1 MDLAHPFKWNA
12 KLSFLLPE
20 YLLDQLHSP
29 TPFFFGLLNEH
40 LSRCRRLKG
49 IVYVDLDHD
58 HIHSGRSLPH
68 FPRAG
73 FNQLAQLLRRAR
85 AALSLPMHPADIFND
100 PHAVATGT
108 VQSVEAL
115 QAARVRG
122 ILEGDEDAAA
132 AARQTNQSRI
142 IQRLRSLQPNR
153 RLLHT
158 IRISFENYF
167 VKALASVSDFIE
179 RVDPT
184 VSRVGTGFSR
194 PGSSQHQL
202 VPLGSPVL
210 VDEHCFVF
218 DAGAFLAT
226 HPDYLFRQVFDT
238 IMFDKMSLELSAAI
252 GNKSLLGNQNS
263 LRTSQHG
270 FAFGHP
276 SAAESGLIDDNLL
289 SLCTNPTMRYLL
301 TIQNPCGVVPVSV
314 ACRHCHASSGL
325 CREGG
330 CSARTQPHPPPQ

>member
-1 MDLAHPFKWNA
+1 MAGLMELAHPFKWSA

-49 IVYVDLDHD
+49 IVYVDLDRD
-58 HIHSGRSLPH
+58 HIHSGRTLPH

-85 AALSLPMHPADIFND
+85 SALGLPMHPTDIFND
-100 PHAVATGT
+100 PHAAATGA

-115 QAARVRG
+115 QAARVRD
-122 ILEGDEDAAA
+122 ILESDEDAAA
-132 AARQTNQSRI
+132 AAMQINQSRI

-153 RLLHT
+153 RVLHA
-158 IRISFENYF
+158 IRTSFEDYF
-167 VKALASVSDFIE
+167 VKALVPVSDFIE

-210 VDEHCFVF
+210 VDGHGFVF
-218 DAGAFLAT
+218 DAGAFLAA

-238 IMFDKMSLELSAAI
+238 IMFDKLSLDLRAAV
-252 GNKSLLGNQNS
+252 GRNKSSLGQQRS
-263 LRTSQHG
+263 SRTSQHDTD
-270 FAFGHP
+270 FGHA
-276 SAAESGLIDDNLL
+276 SAAELAGIIIHAKNCH
-289 SLCTNPTMRYLL
+289 LCLHRSR
-301 TIQNPCGVVPVSV
+301 IAIC
-314 ACRHCHASSGL
+314 
-325 CREGG
+325 
-330 CSARTQPHPPPQ
+330 